1 MTATQ
6 TLSIVENLTILVLHM
21 KRLLMRN
28 KVQTHIAFDTTLE
41 MGPYMITAQEEPQ
54 MAHLIGIVTHQGQSG
69 S

>member
-1 MTATQ
+1 
-6 TLSIVENLTILVLHM
+6 M